1 MLIHQARV
9 LTLVFALVTTLV
21 SAPAVEAAKCPSPKR
36 DGKTVGTILAEG
48 VTVDVKR
55 VDYKE
60 GKDLLPPDSPLNVG
74 VSILHQPLNATEG
87 ASLLVWHVN
96 YKGCQGKL
104 NVINDEKP
112 GYKFDVIDEKGE
124 IVEYEIR
131 ERHQVRKG
139 KYKPEWFMLTGP
151 RKLVLVTC
159 IGKVVRG
166 SYLDNLV
173 FIATP
178 VVTA

>member
-1 MLIHQARV
+1 MFNRARV
-9 LTLVFALVTTLV
+9 ITLALALVTTLV
-21 SAPAVEAAKCPSPKR
+21 SAPASKAAKCPPPKK
-36 DGKTVGTILAEG
+36 DGKTVGTILVEG
-48 VTVDVKR
+48 ITVDVKR

-60 GKDLLPPDSPLNVG
+60 GKDLLPPNSPLNVG
-74 VSILHQPLNATEG
+74 VSILHQPLSATEG

-124 IVEYEIR
+124 IVEYEVK
-131 ERHQVRKG
+131 ERYQVKKG

-178 VVTA
+178 VTAA